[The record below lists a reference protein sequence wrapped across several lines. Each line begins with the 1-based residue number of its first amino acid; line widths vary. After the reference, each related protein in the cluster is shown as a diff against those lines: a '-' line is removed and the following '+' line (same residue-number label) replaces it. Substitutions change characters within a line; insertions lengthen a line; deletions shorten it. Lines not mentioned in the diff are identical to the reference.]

1 MAKQAIKLKIGG
13 KSYSLT
19 IESEKEELY
28 RLAEREVNQSV
39 TEFEKQSYA
48 GFSLV
53 DYMSMTAL
61 KFAINNV
68 NTRMQGELN
77 SDDIKALEK
86 MEHNI
91 AEYLNDLSRE

>member
-19 IESEKEELY
+19 IDSEKEELY

-39 TEFEKQSYA
+39 TEFEKQNYA
-48 GFSLV
+48 GFSHM
-53 DYMSMTAL
+53 DYMAMTAL

-77 SDDIKALEK
+77 SEDLDSLQKL
-86 MEHNI
+86 EHNI
-91 AEYLNDLSRE
+91 AAYLNDLSRE

>member
-19 IESEKEELY
+19 IDSEKEELY

-39 TEFEKQSYA
+39 TEFEKQNYV
-48 GFSLV
+48 GFSLI
-53 DYMSMTAL
+53 DFMSMTAL

-68 NTRMQGELN
+68 NTRLQGEVN
-77 SDDIKALEK
+77 SDDMESLKKLET
-86 MEHNI
+86 NI
-91 AEYLNDLSRE
+91 GAYLNDLSRE